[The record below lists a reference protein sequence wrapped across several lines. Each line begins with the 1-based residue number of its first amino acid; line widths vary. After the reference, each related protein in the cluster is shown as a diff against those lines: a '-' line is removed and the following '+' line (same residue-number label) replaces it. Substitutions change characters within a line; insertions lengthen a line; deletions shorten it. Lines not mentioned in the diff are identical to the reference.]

1 MPNLVKKPVLWL
13 PSIISSAILGPFSS
27 ALLKMVSTPVGS
39 GMGSAGLV
47 GQFSAFEAMTA
58 AGTKPTVALLQIIIM
73 HFVLPATVTLGIAE
87 AMRKLGLIKFGDLK
101 LVDIN
106 N

>member
-1 MPNLVKKPVLWL
+1 
-13 PSIISSAILGPFSS
+13 
-27 ALLKMVSTPVGS
+27 MVSTPVGS

-58 AGTKPTVALLQIIIM
+58 AGIKPTVALLQIIVM

-87 AMRKLGLIKFGDLK
+87 GMRKLGLIKSGDLK

-106 N
+106 K